1 MNFEQII
8 KFLDESLGVTY
19 LLFSGK
25 THISKLL
32 FLDPNAQEHLTDAI
46 YVTFDDNFSELS
58 ALPQN
63 VIMVYRTEQGKRN
76 LSILLERNNINA
88 ILVHQSNYIKVV
100 NFIQEIL
107 INSQSRSDSYAHF
120 LRMIVNGYDLSYIL
134 NEAANQCQK
143 QLIVVDFSGKIIAYS
158 RSKGFVDNQWEMYIK
173 DGYCAVSFM
182 QHCYETFLQRTEI
195 STKPYLYRC
204 KDTGTVYL
212 SSPIL
217 LNNYPHGYVFMISE
231 TTDIG
236 TQAYEILP
244 TMSKVAAD
252 FIQRNSPTLNS
263 SAQMYRSLISDILL
277 GESPDS
283 VKSRLT
289 ASGLKV
295 PKAMR
300 VLIVRPYYQNSIEQ
314 LKLLM
319 SQLSMVFVSVPPI
332 RYENSI
338 VLIQDMDP
346 NKTEQID
353 KAISYLSELA
363 TSNHLLVGIS
373 NNFNDIQ
380 FLAQYYCQADDA
392 MKLAARLRLK
402 DAVVTYK
409 DMSFYS
415 LLSKLSVGEH
425 MREFC
430 HPALAE
436 LRAYDAENNSELYE
450 TLRTFTETNFNQKLT
465 AERLFTHRNTIA
477 YRKQQI
483 TELTGIDF
491 TDHEEMFQ
499 LTYSFKIV
507 RYFEP

>member
-1 MNFEQII
+1 MYFEQLV
-8 KFLDESLGVTY
+8 KFLEESFGLSSLISFGRA
-19 LLFSGK
+19 
-25 THISKLL
+25 HISKLL
-32 FLDPNAQEHLTDAI
+32 FLEPHTQDHLSDAI
-46 YVTFDDNFSELS
+46 YVTFNDNFSEIS
-58 ALPQN
+58 VLPQN
-63 VIMVYRTEQGKRN
+63 VLMVYQSEQAKKNLTVLLEQGN
-76 LSILLERNNINA
+76 VNA
-88 ILVHQSNYIKVV
+88 VLVHQSMYIKVA
-100 NFIQEIL
+100 NFIQEVL
-107 INSQSRSDSYAHF
+107 MNAQSKADSYAHF
-120 LRMIVNGYDLSYIL
+120 LRMIVSGHDLSYIL

-158 RSKGFVDNQWEMYIK
+158 RSKGFVDTQWELYIK

-204 KDTGTVYL
+204 VDTGTVYL
-212 SSPIL
+212 SSPVL
-217 LNNYPHGYVFMISE
+217 LNNYPHGYVLMISE
-231 TTDIG
+231 TTDIS
-236 TQAYEILP
+236 TKAYDILP

-283 VKSRLT
+283 VTSRLKS
-289 ASGLKV
+289 SGLKI
-295 PKAMR
+295 PKEMR

-314 LKLLM
+314 LKLLT

-338 VLIQDMDP
+338 VLIQDMHP
-346 NKTEQID
+346 NKKEIAL
-353 KAISYLSELA
+353 KAESYLTELA

-373 NNFNDIQ
+373 NSFNDIQ
-380 FLAQYYCQADDA
+380 YLAQYYCQADDA
-392 MKLAARLRLK
+392 LKLAARLRVE
-402 DAVVTYK
+402 DAVVSYK

-425 MREFC
+425 LRDFC
-430 HPALAE
+430 HPALAT
-436 LRAYDAENNSELYE
+436 LRKYDAENNSELFK
-450 TLRTFTETNFNQKLT
+450 TLRIFTETNFNQKLT
-465 AERLFTHRNTIA
+465 AERLYTHRNTIA

-483 TELTGIDF
+483 SELTGIDF
-491 TDHEEMFQ
+491 NNHEELFQ